1 MLDSLYRLGT
11 TLSDD
16 FVGITALADDVDA
29 LLEGIETLSGDG
41 VDFYVVSVVYVVF
54 VVFVV
59 YVVDGGVCFNEDGHG
74 DVEVDGAA

>member
-1 MLDSLYRLGT
+1 MRDGIQYRLYRLGT

-16 FVGITALADDVDA
+16 FVGVAALADDVDA
-29 LLEGIETLSGDG
+29 LLEGVEALSGDG
-41 VDFYVVSVVYVVF
+41 VDFYVVY

-74 DVEVDGAA
+74 DVEVDGPA